1 MTNKT
6 KYQTKVLELLDGLL
20 TEKTEG
26 DEKLKQNVKEYV
38 GSKVSKIDAVLFDVE
53 GENIALNTII
63 KQIKNE
69 NLLELESLLNKYELN
84 YGHDYLSGDYQVYIN
99 LDGKDIAINKGSEK
113 DFVLFIG
120 DLNFEMTS
128 QELETFLS
136 RNVQKEIGS
145 ILKES
150 KLAKVFNL
158 LTNTGYAFDE
168 KINKISVKFPGRDLE
183 FFEDKGKLY
192 FSNLVGYVKQVD
204 IEKEE
209 ELRSTISKNA
219 LADDVIEEVQKH
231 LDLCRFKYTSNYQD
245 DNITSITI
253 QGRDSFVII
262 KSYEDGNKI
271 TIQAHGNDGYTEHYE
286 EPLVYGTIEELDL
299 LISEMLTTH

>member
-6 KYQTKVLELLDGLL
+6 KYQTKVLELLDDLL

-26 DEKLKQNVKEYV
+26 DEKLKQNVKEYI
-38 GSKVSKIDAVLFDVE
+38 GSKVASIDAILFDVD
-53 GENIALNTII
+53 GDNISLDGII
-63 KQIKNE
+63 KQIKDDT
-69 NLLELESLLNKYELN
+69 LKELESLLNKYELN
-84 YGHDYLSGDYQVYIN
+84 FGLDYLSGDYQVYIN

-253 QGRDSFVII
+253 QGR
-262 KSYEDGNKI
+262 
-271 TIQAHGNDGYTEHYE
+271 
-286 EPLVYGTIEELDL
+286 
-299 LISEMLTTH
+299 